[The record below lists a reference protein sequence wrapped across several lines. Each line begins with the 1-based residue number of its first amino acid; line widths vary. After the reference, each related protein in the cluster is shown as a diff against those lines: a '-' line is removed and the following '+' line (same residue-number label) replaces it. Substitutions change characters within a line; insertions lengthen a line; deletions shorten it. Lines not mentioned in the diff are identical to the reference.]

1 MTKEELTNGKY
12 WLAITSYPYPGC
24 DIYDII
30 KSDINPDNSDDF
42 NNFIVP
48 ELCKVCSEE
57 YGYIDYP
64 DEESFDDES
73 DYQEALDY
81 WENLPEEISINIKPI
96 TSELIE
102 KFGKDYCLWDKS
114 EPDYDLTK

>member
-1 MTKEELTNGKY
+1 MTKEKLTNGKY

-48 ELCKVCSEE
+48 DLCEACFEE

-64 DEESFDDES
+64 DEESYDNIS
-73 DYQEALDY
+73 DYQEALDW
-81 WENLPEEISINIKPI
+81 WENNREDISVSVELI
-96 TSELIE
+96 TEDLIE
-102 KFGKDYCLWDKS
+102 KLGKDYYLWDKS